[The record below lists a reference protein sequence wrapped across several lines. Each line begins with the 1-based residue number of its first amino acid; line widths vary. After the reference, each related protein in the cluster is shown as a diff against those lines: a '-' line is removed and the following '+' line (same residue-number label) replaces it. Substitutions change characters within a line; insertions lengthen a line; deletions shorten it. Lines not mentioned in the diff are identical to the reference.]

1 MSDLN
6 SKPLV
11 VNRQARGDERRLHIL
26 RAAWQVIINDGIR
39 GVRHRAVAE
48 VAEVPLA
55 STTYYFKDIQSLID
69 ESMQLFAEETFQRF
83 TEPFWAQAESKFA
96 SLKAAKNRQ
105 ILEQGFIDLGV
116 DYIQGRLADHRDQ
129 LVLEYA
135 FWHAAVN
142 NIALRDAVGQLLRRS
157 VALMKPWFEALELT
171 DPEQASRCM
180 LATVRRIEYEGLIA
194 GAMTQRPDWI
204 REALTYQLK
213 ALW

>member
-1 MSDLN
+1 MSEITPN
-6 SKPLV
+6 YT

-48 VAEVPLA
+48 AAGVPLA
-55 STTYYFKDIQSLID
+55 STTYYFRDIQALIN
-69 ESMQLFAEETFQRF
+69 ESMQLFAQETLERF
-83 TEPFWAQAESKFA
+83 TEPFWAKAEQQFSA
-96 SLKAAKNRQ
+96 LKAAANRAE
-105 ILEQGFIDLGV
+105 LEQGFLDLGV
-116 DYIQGRLADHRDQ
+116 DYIEWRLAAHRDQ

-142 NIALRDAVGQLLRRS
+142 NAELRDSVTELLRRS
-157 VALMKPWFEALELT
+157 VALMKPWLEALELT

-180 LATVRRIEYEGLIA
+180 LATLRRIEYEGLVA
-194 GAMTQRPDWI
+194 GVMTKRPGWI
-204 REALTYQLK
+204 REALSYQLK

>member
-6 SKPLV
+6 STSAV

-26 RAAWQVIINDGIR
+26 RATWQVIVSDGIR

-48 VAEVPLA
+48 AAGVPLA
-55 STTYYFKDIQSLID
+55 STTYYFRDIQALIN
-69 ESMQLFAEETFQRF
+69 ESMELFAQETFQRF
-83 TEPFWAQAESKFA
+83 TEPFWAEAEVKFA
-96 SLKAAKNRQ
+96 TLKAAENRQ
-105 ILEQGFIDLGV
+105 LLEQGFIDLGV

-142 NIALRDAVGQLLRRS
+142 NPALRDAVGELLRRS
-157 VALMKPWFEALELT
+157 VALMRPWFEALELS

-194 GAMTQRPDWI
+194 GVMTQRPNWI

>member
-1 MSDLN
+1 MSEITPN
-6 SKPLV
+6 YT

-48 VAEVPLA
+48 AAGVPLA
-55 STTYYFKDIQSLID
+55 STTYYFRDIQALIN
-69 ESMQLFAEETFQRF
+69 ESMQLFAQETLERF
-83 TEPFWAQAESKFA
+83 TETFWAKAEQQFA
-96 SLKAAKNRQ
+96 TLKAAENRAV
-105 ILEQGFIDLGV
+105 LEQGFLDLGV
-116 DYIQGRLADHRDQ
+116 DYIEWRLAEYRDQ

-142 NIALRDAVGQLLRRS
+142 NAELRDSVTELLRRS

-180 LATVRRIEYEGLIA
+180 LATLRRIEYEGLVA
-194 GAMTQRPDWI
+194 GVMTKRSGWI
-204 REALTYQLK
+204 RDALSYQLK

>member
-1 MSDLN
+1 MSEEH
-6 SKPLV
+6 STYI

-48 VAEVPLA
+48 AAGVPLA
-55 STTYYFKDIQSLID
+55 STTYYFKDIQALIN
-69 ESMQLFAEETFQRF
+69 ESMQLFAQETLAHF
-83 TEPFWAQAESKFA
+83 TEPFWAKAEQQFA
-96 SLKAAKNRQ
+96 TIKAAENREV
-105 ILEQGFIDLGV
+105 LEQGFLDLGV
-116 DYIQGRLADHRDQ
+116 DYIQWRLSNHRDQ

-142 NIALRDAVGQLLRRS
+142 NVALRDAVTELLRRS
-157 VALMKPWFEALELT
+157 VALMKPWFEALELS

-180 LATVRRIEYEGLIA
+180 LATLRRIEYEGLVS
-194 GAMTQRPDWI
+194 GAMTKRSDWI
-204 REALTYQLK
+204 REALNYQLK